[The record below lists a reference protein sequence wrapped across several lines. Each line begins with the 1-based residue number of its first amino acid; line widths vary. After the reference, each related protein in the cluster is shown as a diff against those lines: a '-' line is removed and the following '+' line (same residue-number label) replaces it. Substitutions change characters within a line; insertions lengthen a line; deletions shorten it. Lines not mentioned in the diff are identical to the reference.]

1 MGKFF
6 SKIRQVFNIF
16 LIMALI
22 GVAAAAFTYYL
33 TTPEQRGTNFWISAG
48 FIVFALVVETLMF
61 AGIAM
66 RSNNGKNIPVS
77 FSKSILG
84 GLYFVFTIVAA
95 VWNAY
100 SGWSMTH
107 LMLVEIGGLVVF
119 LVPMGLINMA
129 ELKLSDATSK
139 QQSEGRANL
148 ASMSSK
154 IAFIADDLRAAGISQ
169 EAVSKAIALSEAVKY
184 SDPSPAS
191 RKLERELE
199 DAVSE
204 LERAAKGS
212 DADAVIKACVAAER
226 ALSMRNDFVK
236 NSKTGQ

>member
-22 GVAAAAFTYYL
+22 GLVAAVFVYYL
-33 TTPEQRGTNFWISAG
+33 TTPEQRGGTFWISVG
-48 FIVFALVVETLMF
+48 FLVFALVLETLLF

-77 FSKSILG
+77 FSKAILG
-84 GLYFVFTIVAA
+84 GMYFVFVIVVA

-100 SGWSMTH
+100 SGWSVLKYSLVH
-107 LMLVEIGGLVVF
+107 LGGLAVF

-129 ELKLSDATSK
+129 ELKLSDAAAR

-148 ASMSSK
+148 ASMAAK
-154 IAFIADDLRAAGISQ
+154 LGYIADDLKNAGMSREVISQ
-169 EAVSKAIALSEAVKY
+169 VVRLSEAVRY
-184 SDPSPAS
+184 SDPTPAS
-191 RKLERELE
+191 GKLERALDGAFE
-199 DAVSE
+199 DLDS
-204 LERAAKGS
+204 AAKTQ
-212 DADAVIKACVAAER
+212 DTQAVIRACTMAER
-226 ALSMRNDFVK
+226 ALNERNEYVK
-236 NSKTGQ
+236 NAK